1 MGLEKDVLAKVA
13 NVLGDDNR
21 ASFSYGTLFVDC
33 SEPEARKVFHK
44 LSKDYGL
51 GKIQISKSEKFPEYA
66 FDFV

>member
-13 NVLGDDNR
+13 NVLGTDNQ
-21 ASFSYGTLFVDC
+21 ASFAYGTLFVEC
-33 SEPEARKVFHK
+33 NEKEARKVFHK

-51 GKIQISKSEKFPEYA
+51 GKIQISKSEKSPEYA